1 MTYADT
7 TGSEGGARMHTE
19 SPDTRELYIIQDA
32 GLTID
37 ELDRFDRMLEERRQG
52 DVAESQRHAEA
63 LGSLLSSRSESTADD
78 EHDPEG
84 PTLSAEW
91 SRLQALRSET
101 AADIAAVDAARERI
115 RVGRYGTCASCG
127 RAIGVQR
134 LEARP
139 TTELCIV
146 CAIAA
151 ER

>member
-1 MTYADT
+1 
-7 TGSEGGARMHTE
+7 MHTE
-19 SPDTRELYIIQDA
+19 SPDTRELYIIQDT

-37 ELDRFDRMLEERRQG
+37 ELDGFDRMLDERRRG

>member
-1 MTYADT
+1 
-7 TGSEGGARMHTE
+7 MHTE

-37 ELDRFDRMLEERRQG
+37 ELDRFDRMLDERRQG

>member
-1 MTYADT
+1 
-7 TGSEGGARMHTE
+7 MHTE
-19 SPDTRELYIIQDA
+19 PVDTRELSIVREV
-32 GLTID
+32 GLTAA
-37 ELDRFDRMLEERRQG
+37 ELEQFGRMLDERRRG
-52 DVAESQRHAEA
+52 DVAEAQRHAEA

-84 PTLSAEW
+84 PTLSSEW
-91 SRLQALRSET
+91 SRLHALRSDI

-115 RVGRYGTCASCG
+115 RRGRYGVCASCG
-127 RAIGVQR
+127 RAIGVAR

-146 CAIAA
+146 CAVAA

>member
-1 MTYADT
+1 
-7 TGSEGGARMHTE
+7 MHTE
-19 SPDTRELYIIQDA
+19 SPDTRELYIIHDV

-37 ELDRFDRMLEERRQG
+37 ELQAFDRMLEERRQG

-91 SRLQALRSET
+91 SRLQALRSEN

-115 RVGRYGTCASCG
+115 RAGRYGICTSCG

-146 CAIAA
+146 CAVAA

>member
-1 MTYADT
+1 
-7 TGSEGGARMHTE
+7 MHTE
-19 SPDTRELYIIQDA
+19 SPETRELYIIQDV
-32 GLTID
+32 GLTTD
-37 ELDRFDRMLEERRQG
+37 ELDGFARMLYERRQG
-52 DVAESQRHAEA
+52 DVAESQRLAEA

-84 PTLSAEW
+84 STLSSEW

-101 AADIAAVDAARERI
+101 AADIAAVDAARDRI
-115 RVGRYGTCASCG
+115 RLGRYGTCATCG

-146 CAIAA
+146 CAVAA

>member
-1 MTYADT
+1 
-7 TGSEGGARMHTE
+7 MHTE
-19 SPDTRELYIIQDA
+19 SPDTRELYIVHDA
-32 GLTID
+32 GLTTD
-37 ELDRFDRMLEERRQG
+37 ELQTFDRMLEERRRG

-91 SRLQALRSET
+91 SRLQALRSDN
-101 AADIAAVDAARERI
+101 AADIDAVDAARERI
-115 RVGRYGTCASCG
+115 RAGRYGICTSCG

-146 CAIAA
+146 CAVAA

>member
-1 MTYADT
+1 
-7 TGSEGGARMHTE
+7 MHTE
-19 SPDTRELYIIQDA
+19 SPDTRELSIVQDA
-32 GLTID
+32 RLSAD
-37 ELDRFDRMLEERRQG
+37 ELDRFDRMLEQRRQG
-52 DVAESQRHAEA
+52 DVAEAQKHAEA
-63 LGSLLSSRSESTADD
+63 LGTLLSSRSESTADD

-84 PTLSAEW
+84 PTLSSEW
-91 SRLQALRSET
+91 SRLHALRSDT

-115 RVGRYGTCASCG
+115 RLGRYGVCTSCG

-146 CAIAA
+146 CAVAA